1 MDTNL
6 RPSKSWLAVG
16 FLLIVGLSALTANVS
31 DVQAAGPTV
40 AHVYELN
47 GSFADELGGPA
58 LVPARGTLDPT
69 NYSFGPNQGLALSN
83 GLADAG
89 SYSIETVFRFSEI
102 NGYRKIID
110 FKDRTVDAGL
120 YNRTGE
126 LRFHSIQS
134 GPSGAFAPN
143 VVAHL
148 VVAKDATTD
157 GFVAYVNGIRQIA
170 FMDTGDNAVFS
181 APNNIIHF
189 FKDDSGSEASAGV
202 VDRIVVY
209 DGALTAAEAADLF
222 APPVPRPLSIS
233 MTLTEATLTPWAGP
247 RWSRREEHSVP
258 CTTPSGRIRD

>member
-1 MDTNL
+1 M
-6 RPSKSWLAVG
+6 P
-16 FLLIVGLSALTANVS
+16 
-31 DVQAAGPTV
+31 AG
-40 AHVYELN
+40 
-47 GSFADELGGPA
+47 
-58 LVPARGTLDPT
+58 GTLNPT

-148 VVAKDATTD
+148 VVTRDATTD
-157 GFVAYVNGIRQIA
+157 GFVAYVNGVRQIA
-170 FMDTGDNAVFS
+170 FMDTGDNVVFS

-189 FKDDSGSEASAGV
+189 FKDDFGSEASTGV

-209 DGALTAAEAADLF
+209 DEALTAAEAADLF
-222 APPVPRPLSIS
+222 APPVPRPLSMS

-247 RWSRREEHSVP
+247 AGPGGRNTQCHALLLRAGSGIDAKRRAARSRLLLHRGRVP
-258 CTTPSGRIRD
+258 VRRDQRLGQDY